1 MRRQG
6 KKIVFTADEEKILQD
21 TSISAKKA
29 GIALGCSQST
39 VRVWRDRHGVL
50 TQRYWHGCQET
61 CPEYCPYGEC
71 LMPAYLAGIE
81 DDEER
86 ARARDRARASLEKLK
101 EKRKA
106 VAK

>member
-29 GIALGCSQST
+29 GIALGCSSTT
-39 VRVWRDRHGVL
+39 VRLWRDRHGVL
-50 TQRYWHGCQET
+50 TRRYWHGCDET
-61 CPEYCPYGEC
+61 CPDYCPYGEC

-86 ARARDRARASLEKLK
+86 ARARAMAAMNQIRW
-101 EKRKA
+101 KRKA
-106 VAK
+106 DNRD

>member
-29 GIALGCSQST
+29 GIALGCSSTT
-39 VRVWRDRHGVL
+39 VRLWRDRHGVL
-50 TQRYWHGCQET
+50 TRRYWHGCEET
-61 CPEYCPYGEC
+61 CPDYCPYGEC

-86 ARARDRARASLEKLK
+86 ARARAMAAMNQIRRE
-101 EKRKA
+101 RKA
-106 VAK
+106 DNRD

>member
-29 GIALGCSQST
+29 GIALGCSPTT
-39 VRVWRDRHGVL
+39 VRLWRDRHGVL
-50 TQRYWHGCQET
+50 TRRYWQGCQET
-61 CPEYCPYGEC
+61 CPDYCPYGEC

-86 ARARDRARASLEKLK
+86 ARARAKAAMKPIRR
-101 EKRKA
+101 KRK
-106 VAK
+106 VV